1 MENLINLAQP
11 KPIDRNLFFAEQVDQ
26 KSISDL
32 TKKIIEINETD
43 EFNEKIY
50 SCYNLEYQRQPI
62 KIYIDSYG
70 GYVYQCFGL
79 LSVIEASKTPVHTI
93 VTGCAMSCGFMILI
107 SGHKR
112 FGYSLST
119 PLYHQVSGGF
129 EGKVA
134 DMELDLVETKRL
146 QKRIEQITLKR
157 TKITKEK
164 LAEIYSHKIDW
175 FMDAKKALKLGVI
188 DEII

>member
-11 KPIDRNLFFAEQVDQ
+11 KPIDRNLFFSEQVDQ

-119 PLYHQVSGGF
+119 PLYHQVRTGF
-129 EGKVA
+129 EGKLA
-134 DMELDLVETKRL
+134 DMELDLMETKRL
-146 QKRIEQITLKR
+146 QKRIEEITLKR

-164 LAEIYSHKIDW
+164 LAEIYKQKIDW
-175 FMDAKKALKLGVI
+175 FMNAKQALKLGVI

>member
-11 KPIDRNLFFAEQVDQ
+11 KPIDRNLFFADQVDQ
-26 KSISDL
+26 KSISEL

-70 GYVYQCFGL
+70 GYVYQCLGL

-119 PLYHQVSGGF
+119 PLYHQVSTRF

-146 QKRIEQITLKR
+146 QKMIEQITLKR
-157 TKITKEK
+157 KISRH
-164 LAEIYSHKIDW
+164 L
-175 FMDAKKALKLGVI
+175 
-188 DEII
+188 